1 MKLNPLTPTYTVV
14 WCCMSKSL
22 RVSMT
27 DQGSPFTTRTII
39 RLSILDLPYAAVLDL
54 PYAAVLDLPYAAVLV
69 KTCIPLYLEELY
81 ASYC

>member
-54 PYAAVLDLPYAAVLV
+54 PYAAVLV